1 MAISENGTK
10 LANLVN
16 PEVLADMISAEL
28 PNAIA
33 LAPLATVGRKLQG
46 RAGDT
51 IKFPAWNYIG
61 DANDVAEGADISI
74 TQMGTT
80 DTSVT
85 VKKAGK
91 GVEITDEAV
100 LSGYGD
106 PVGEAKN
113 QLKMSIANKIDNDLF
128 EALSTATLTVS
139 GTMSVVGLLT
149 AKAKFG
155 EDVDQPAV
163 LVVSPNN
170 YVKIASEIVS
180 LENTDKVLING
191 VVGKVAGLQVKVSG
205 KVTLV
210 NFEFPAKHLSPKD
223 STLHLRLTSL
233 KFLDARI
240 KLSVNSLTTTNTLP
254 SIFKVSNILMNVL
267 VLASL
272 TSNFSKTIIPLLAAL

>member
-128 EALSTATLTVS
+128 EALSTASLTANAAMTVA
-139 GTMSVVGLLT
+139 GLLT

-163 LVVSPNN
+163 LVISPDN
-170 YVKIASEIVS
+170 YVKIATEIVG

-205 KVTLV
+205 KVNNEIAYIVAPGALSIELKRDV
-210 NFEFPAKHLSPKD
+210 MVESDRDIIAKYTVITADEHYATYLKD
-223 STLHLRLTSL
+223 AS
-233 KFLDARI
+233 KAI
-240 KLSVNSLTTTNTLP
+240 KV
-254 SIFKVSNILMNVL
+254 
-267 VLASL
+267 
-272 TSNFSKTIIPLLAAL
+272 TIA